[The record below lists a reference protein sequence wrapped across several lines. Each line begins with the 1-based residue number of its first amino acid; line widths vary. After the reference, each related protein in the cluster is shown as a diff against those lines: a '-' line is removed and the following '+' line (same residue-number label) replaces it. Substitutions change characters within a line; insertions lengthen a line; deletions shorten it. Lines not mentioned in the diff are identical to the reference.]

1 MDNIEIEKL
10 RKKITKDKEQSEFRI
25 SQVQKEIQNLIS
37 ERRQRREEWEEYDR
51 LTEGSIAELVN
62 EITTIQSRQ
71 LTAQELLDYLEQ
83 NR

>member
-25 SQVQKEIQNLIS
+25 SQVQKEIQNLVS

-83 NR
+83 SR